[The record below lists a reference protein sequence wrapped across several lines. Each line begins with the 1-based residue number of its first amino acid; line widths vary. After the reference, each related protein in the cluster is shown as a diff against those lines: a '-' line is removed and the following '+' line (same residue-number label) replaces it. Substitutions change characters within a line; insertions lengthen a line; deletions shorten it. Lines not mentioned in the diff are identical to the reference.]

1 MLESINAVGFLR
13 ASGVKFHIEG
23 PMKESAFCA
32 MLVFWNGQ
40 INFRYRFFVL
50 KLFGLANSKTS
61 FR

>member
-1 MLESINAVGFLR
+1 MLLVFLR

-32 MLVFWNGQ
+32 MLVFRNGQ